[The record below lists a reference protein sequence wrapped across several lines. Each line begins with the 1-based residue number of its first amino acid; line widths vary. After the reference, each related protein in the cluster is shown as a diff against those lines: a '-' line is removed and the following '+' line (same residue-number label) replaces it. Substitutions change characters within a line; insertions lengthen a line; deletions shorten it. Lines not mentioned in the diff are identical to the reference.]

1 MQRRVALVFL
11 AVALSILATMLWTT
25 QAGAAQDAAPYP
37 EKPVRIISAL
47 AVGGAVDNV
56 GRLVATR
63 LSESLQRQFI
73 VENRLGGGG
82 TVGYSYVAK
91 SPRDGYTLLVAG
103 SGYTVA
109 SVIYPIQYDP
119 LIDIVPI
126 AQTTN
131 SYYLLVTH
139 PALPVRTVKDL
150 IALAKMKPRELNFGS
165 GGVGSSV
172 HFAMEM
178 FAMASEIRLTHIPY
192 KGSGPAQVDLMSG
205 ELQVMMSNA
214 ISLLPHVRSNRLRAL
229 GISSPHR
236 SQAMPTIPTIA
247 ESGVPFSLSV
257 WTGFFAPAGVSADIT
272 GKLQTEIAKAL
283 SEPATAKKIADSGGE
298 RTESLDQFKQTIR
311 NELTLNRKIAVARN
325 IKPE

>member
-1 MQRRVALVFL
+1 MRTAT
-11 AVALSILATMLWTT
+11 LSLLATLLWTA
-25 QAGAAQDAAPYP
+25 QAGAAQDAVPYP

-47 AVGGAVDNV
+47 AVGGAVDTV
-56 GRLVATR
+56 GRLIAAK
-63 LSESLQRQFI
+63 LGENLQRQFI

-82 TVGYSYVAK
+82 TVGYSYVARAA
-91 SPRDGYTLLVAG
+91 RDGYTLLVAG
-103 SGYTVA
+103 SGYTIA

-119 LIDIVPI
+119 LTDIVPI

-139 PALPVRTVKDL
+139 PALPVRTVKEF
-150 IALAKMKPRELNFGS
+150 IALAKTKPRQLNFGS

-178 FAMASEIRLTHIPY
+178 FAMASEISLTHIPY
-192 KGSGPAQVDLMSG
+192 KGSGPAQIDLMSG
-205 ELQVMMSNA
+205 ELQVMMASA
-214 ISLLPHVRSNRLRAL
+214 ISLLPHVQSRRLRAL

-236 SQAMPTIPTIA
+236 SDAMPTIPTIA
-247 ESGVPFSLSV
+247 ESGVPYSLSV
-257 WTGFFAPAGVSADIT
+257 WTGFFAPSGVNAEII

-283 SEPATAKKIADSGGE
+283 RDPSVAKKIADSGGE
-298 RTESLDQFKQTIR
+298 RTETLDQFKQIIR
-311 NELTLNRKIAVARN
+311 DEMTLNRKIAVARN

>member
-1 MQRRVALVFL
+1 MRA
-11 AVALSILATMLWTT
+11 ATLSLLATVLWTA
-25 QAGAAQDAAPYP
+25 QAGAAQDAVPYP

-47 AVGGAVDNV
+47 AVGGAVDSV
-56 GRLVATR
+56 GRLIAVK
-63 LSESLQRQFI
+63 LSENLQRQFI

-91 SPRDGYTLLVAG
+91 AARDGYTLLVAG
-103 SGYTVA
+103 SGYTIA

-119 LIDIVPI
+119 LNDIAPI

-131 SYYLLVTH
+131 SFYLLVTH
-139 PALPVRTVKDL
+139 PALPVRTVKEF
-150 IALAKMKPRELNFGS
+150 IGLAKTKPRQLNFGS

-178 FAMASEIRLTHIPY
+178 FAMASEVSLTHIPY
-192 KGSGPAQVDLMSG
+192 KGSGPAQIDLMSG
-205 ELQVMMSNA
+205 ELQVMMANA
-214 ISLLPHVRSNRLRAL
+214 ISLLPHVQTKRLRAL

-236 SQAMPTIPTIA
+236 SEAMPTIPTIA

-257 WTGFFAPAGVSADIT
+257 WTGFFAPTGVSAEIT
-272 GKLQTEIAKAL
+272 AKLQTEIAKAL
-283 SEPATAKKIADSGGE
+283 RDPAVAKKIADSGGE
-298 RTESLDQFKQTIR
+298 RAEALDQFKQTIR
-311 NELTLNRKIAVARN
+311 DEMTLNRKIAVARN